1 MPIKTTEIV
10 KNHEFHNHISRS
22 QAMSLFKDANL
33 HQTNLTTSEVEIG
46 FLKMVIARMALE
58 GGKYL
63 SENDKEAIKLMSEA
77 HPQDI
82 KEVDLEWLAL
92 DDWEELNPGYK
103 YQE

>member
-1 MPIKTTEIV
+1 MGLL
-10 KNHEFHNHISRS
+10 N
-22 QAMSLFKDANL
+22 SLNVY
-33 HQTNLTTSEVEIG
+33 QTKLTTSDVEIG

-63 SENDKEAIKLMSEA
+63 SENDKEAIKLLSEA

-82 KEVDLEWLAL
+82 KEVDLERLAL

>member
-1 MPIKTTEIV
+1 M
-10 KNHEFHNHISRS
+10 N
-22 QAMSLFKDANL
+22 LFNIINV
-33 HQTNLTTSEVEIG
+33 HQPKLTKSEVEIG

-63 SENDKEAIKLMSEA
+63 SENDKKAIKLLSEA

-92 DDWEELNPGYK
+92 DDWEKLNPGYK

>member
-1 MPIKTTEIV
+1 
-10 KNHEFHNHISRS
+10 
-22 QAMSLFKDANL
+22 MSLFKSINV
-33 HQTNLTTSEVEIG
+33 HQPKLTTSEVEIG

-63 SENDKEAIKLMSEA
+63 SENDKEAIKLLSEA

-92 DDWEELNPGYK
+92 DDWEKLNPGYK